1 MPQVGPRTS
10 IAHNGID
17 LAHWAAASAPAGAG
31 ERPLRAAIVCR
42 LTAWKRVHLAIE
54 AAKLAG
60 VELVIVGD
68 GEERARLAAL
78 SRRLDARVRFVGFQA
93 DPRPHVAA
101 SDVTMNTSVD
111 EPMGL
116 SVLESLAMERP
127 VVAFR
132 GGGIPE
138 VVDDETGV
146 LVEDPTAAAL
156 AAALRRLSRQRE
168 SLATMGAR
176 GRERVRE
183 RFDVESMA
191 GAYAEAYEAALTAG
205 PGGA

>member
-1 MPQVGPRTS
+1 MHYADPSSAAFTRWAAARTQRFVAISEYVRRVLLTRMPQVGPRTS

-78 SRRLDARVRFVGFQA
+78 SRRRRTPASISSASRPN
-93 DPRPHVAA
+93 PRPL
-101 SDVTMNTSVD
+101 TSR
-111 EPMGL
+111 
-116 SVLESLAMERP
+116 RP
-127 VVAFR
+127 
-132 GGGIPE
+132 
-138 VVDDETGV
+138 T
-146 LVEDPTAAAL
+146 
-156 AAALRRLSRQRE
+156 
-168 SLATMGAR
+168 
-176 GRERVRE
+176 
-183 RFDVESMA
+183 
-191 GAYAEAYEAALTAG
+191 
-205 PGGA
+205 